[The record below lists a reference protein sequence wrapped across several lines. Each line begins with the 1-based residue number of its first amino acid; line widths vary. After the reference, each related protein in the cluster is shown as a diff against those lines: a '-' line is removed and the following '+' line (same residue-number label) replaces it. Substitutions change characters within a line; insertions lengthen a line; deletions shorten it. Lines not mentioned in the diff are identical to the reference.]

1 MKYFNSWVRF
11 MISDKN
17 DKDPNA
23 IFKRGFFDII
33 MERWFEFFPKN
44 KFIIMNSYYT
54 YGHPQEIADILSDV
68 SGLNPVTLD
77 LPLKHINRGKQ
88 EKKPMESDVSKML
101 DDFYADHMQ
110 RLADVLTEA
119 SKRENV
125 ILFPPLENFFDGLLP
140 NG

>member
-1 MKYFNSWVRF
+1 

-54 YGHPQEIADILSDV
+54 YDHLQEITDILSDV

-77 LPLKHINRGKQ
+77 LPLHVT
-88 EKKPMESDVSKML
+88 SL
-101 DDFYADHMQ
+101 
-110 RLADVLTEA
+110 
-119 SKRENV
+119 
-125 ILFPPLENFFDGLLP
+125 LFVCLETFLFT
-140 NG
+140 